1 MKTTLLFIVLA
12 SINNVSE
19 AINLD
24 AIAMNKSQVEVK
36 TLSEDGPTNGMM
48 ADDEK
53 DTLI

>member
-1 MKTTLLFIVLA
+1 MKTTLLLVLFGV
-12 SINNVSE
+12 INNYSE

-24 AIAMNKSQVEVK
+24 TISQTEVK
-36 TLSEDGPTNGMM
+36 TLNQDGPTNGEM